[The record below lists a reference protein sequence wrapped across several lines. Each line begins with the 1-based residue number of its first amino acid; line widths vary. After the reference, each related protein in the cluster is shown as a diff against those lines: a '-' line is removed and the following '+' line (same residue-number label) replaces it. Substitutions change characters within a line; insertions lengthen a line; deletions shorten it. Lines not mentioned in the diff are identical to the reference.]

1 MIGPVSGIVLFAIV
15 WFMLFLI
22 ILPIRVQ
29 TQGDL
34 KNIVP
39 GTHAGAPEHH
49 HLKKKALWCTG
60 ISLVIWGV
68 FVAVILSGVITVDD
82 LENWMGRGAPAA
94 ASEIS
99 E

>member
-1 MIGPVSGIVLFAIV
+1 MGPVSAIVLYAIV

-34 KNIVP
+34 KDIVP

-49 HLKKKALWCTG
+49 HLGKKALWCTG
-60 ISLVIWGV
+60 LSFLIWGA
-68 FVAVILSGVITVDD
+68 FVAIILSGVISVDD
-82 LENWMGRGAPAA
+82 LEDWMGRGAPAA
-94 ASEIS
+94 ATGTDE
-99 E
+99 

>member
-1 MIGPVSGIVLFAIV
+1 MGPVSAIVLYAIV

-34 KNIVP
+34 KDIVP

-49 HLKKKALWCTG
+49 HLGKKALWCTG
-60 ISLVIWGV
+60 LSFLIWGA
-68 FVAVILSGVITVDD
+68 FVAIILSGVVSVDN
-82 LENWMGRGAPAA
+82 LEDWMGRGAPAA
-94 ASEIS
+94 ATGTDG
-99 E
+99 